1 MELERSVY
9 QELIKWKKNKN
20 SKAILLKG
28 VRQCGK
34 TYIVRK
40 FAKEQ
45 YEFFIEINFITDKNA
60 ITIFNG
66 DLDSK
71 TILTNISALKLNSAI
86 IPNKTL
92 VFLDEIQECPRAI
105 AALKFLAEDKEI
117 DYVASGSLL
126 CLTYKNVPSFPT
138 GYIKEITM
146 YPLSFKEFAIASGLS
161 DKVLNHVR
169 ECFIDLKA
177 VNTTVND
184 SLLSLF
190 RTYLIVGGMPD
201 AVSSFLESRN
211 FDDVIE
217 IQKELYNEYNHDIIK
232 YAEKSKEKIRD
243 IYQRVPSVLS
253 SGGRRFLLSEIN
265 SNARYERYES
275 GFRWLYDSGT
285 VLPCFN
291 VKEPMIPLGINAER
305 NLQKL
310 FLSDIGIL
318 SALTIKGAQLDI
330 LSGEINAN
338 LGYLFENV
346 VAQEL
351 VSCGYDL
358 YYYNQKTIGEIDFII
373 QDGMDVIPIEVK
385 SGKDYKKHNALNKLI
400 SVSNYKIKKSYVLC
414 HSNIEKTDNI
424 IYLPWYMTAFMER
437 TKIDKPIAIQNL
449 ENLDSYLD

>member
-117 DYVASGSLL
+117 DCVASGSLL
-126 CLTYKNVPSFPT
+126 GLTYKNVPSFPT

-161 DKVLNHVR
+161 DKVLNHVK

-291 VKEPMIPLGINAER
+291 VKEPMIPLEINAER

-400 SVSNYKIKKSYVLC
+400 SSSNYKIKKSYVLC

-437 TKIDKPIAIQNL
+437 TKIDKPITIQNL